1 MEILSHFSAP
11 NAESVE
17 QVQTALASA
26 WTYQLDTD
34 NQIPQLLVLTHML
47 DVACSLLYGLP
58 AQTEPKQKAMEDA
71 FKNSAW
77 GASTDPSDV
86 IAIPINPERGQ
97 AQLVSQDSRAIL
109 GTTEDARDLLMVS
122 FLNSND
128 TFALV

>member
-1 MEILSHFSAP
+1 MEILSHLCSP

-34 NQIPQLLVLTHML
+34 SQIPQLLVLTHML

-71 FKNSAW
+71 FKNSVW
-77 GASTDPSDV
+77 GASTDRSDV
-86 IAIPINPERGQ
+86 IPIPITPEKGQ
-97 AQLVSQDSRAIL
+97 AQLVSQDSRGIL
-109 GTTEDARDLLMVS
+109 GTTEDVRDVLMVS